1 VRLHYVKVFALVVL
15 VATCARARST
25 GFPPPARPVILVPT
39 DFTSTFVG
47 LYNLLEVRGMPVL
60 MADSAFGTIRTD
72 WIYWEPGETNLA
84 AMAVCDQVADS
95 LPARAR
101 ARFAFEIR
109 RRANRASVSILTHW
123 QSERLPGFDDSDRGF
138 QDCRST
144 GEWERA
150 IEQVL
155 TQGATIR

>member
-1 VRLHYVKVFALVVL
+1 MRVRYVTIFALVVL
-15 VATCARARST
+15 VATCARARGP
-25 GFPPPARPVILVPT
+25 GFPPSARSVILVPT

-47 LYNLLEVRGMPVL
+47 LYNLLEVRGLPVL
-60 MADSAFGTIRTD
+60 MADSAFGSIRTD
-72 WIYWEPGETNLA
+72 WVYWEPGEMNLA
-84 AMAVCDQVADS
+84 TMAVCEQVVDS
-95 LPARAR
+95 LPMRAR

-109 RRANRASVSILTHW
+109 RRANRASVAILTHW
-123 QSERLPGFDDSDRGF
+123 QSERLPGFDDSTRGF